1 MQEILKNLPD
11 IIKAAASSNL
21 GIVALMLIVL
31 AGLSYG
37 FFRRSKEA
45 WRFAAL
51 ALVFAGCLSFG
62 YAVFRSAQE
71 IPSPQQ
77 RTGLSSSIEKWI
89 VEAEIA
95 RSAKTISP
103 EAQLPTQLLDARNK
117 FELSWKNAP
126 LVERKAQDTEKVSK
140 ALSYLNRIYR
150 TTENDSSLKPNAM
163 FWADEAIHYFSEIQ
177 NKRFLTEAIL
187 DKAAIYLDVAQL
199 GHNDKKQF
207 ESVAQDGDAIMVK
220 AYQIA
225 NEDQRPSVLR
235 ISSRFY
241 YNLARPKSFRL
252 SDDWDNNYLLLSY
265 EKAKAAYE
273 MAPMDSKN
281 ANQLARTVIKASKN
295 PPQDSDR
302 EWTRRLRDSQQKL
315 KAAWSAN
322 QSGLVGLDQRLSPL
336 NVLGVSTL
344 ETVAR
349 EWRDLSPSEKS
360 SKASGYISEI
370 EADALS
376 PLREAA
382 ALLQNSELRKSYGFD
397 LYYDISRAQALKTSI
412 LGTLS
417 ADRAKKEFDDLKK
430 NLLMAKENA
439 KTSQLEAATKDINR
453 EITFTFLASNY
464 RTELRQLLSVG
475 VK

>member
-37 FFRRSKEA
+37 FFRRSKEV

-51 ALVFAGCLSFG
+51 ALVFTGCLSFG

-71 IPSPQQ
+71 IPAPQQ
-77 RTGLSSSIEKWI
+77 HTGLSSSMEKWI
-89 VEAEIA
+89 TEAEIA

-117 FELSWKNAP
+117 FELSWKQAS
-126 LVERKAQDTEKVSK
+126 LIERKAQDTEKVSK

-163 FWADEAIHYFSEIQ
+163 FWADEAIHHFGEIQ

-199 GHNDKKQF
+199 GHNDKQQF
-207 ESVAQDGDAIMVK
+207 ESVARDGDAIMVK

-225 NEDQRPSVLR
+225 SEDQRPSVLR

-349 EWRDLSPSEKS
+349 EWRDLSSSEKS

-376 PLREAA
+376 PLREAT

-397 LYYDISRAQALKTSI
+397 LYYDISRAQALKTAI
-412 LGTLS
+412 LRTLS

-430 NLLMAKENA
+430 NLLTAKENA
-439 KTSQLEAATKDINR
+439 KTSQLEAAAKDIDR

>member
-37 FFRRSKEA
+37 FFRRSKEV

-51 ALVFAGCLSFG
+51 ALVFTGCLSFG

-71 IPSPQQ
+71 IPAPQQ
-77 RTGLSSSIEKWI
+77 HTGLSSSMEKWI
-89 VEAEIA
+89 TEAEIA

-117 FELSWKNAP
+117 FELSWKQAS
-126 LVERKAQDTEKVSK
+126 LIERKAQDTEKVSK

-150 TTENDSSLKPNAM
+150 TTENDSSLKPNAV
-163 FWADEAIHYFSEIQ
+163 FWADEAIHHFGEIQ

-199 GHNDKKQF
+199 GHNDKQQF
-207 ESVAQDGDAIMVK
+207 ESVARDGDAIMVK

-225 NEDQRPSVLR
+225 SEDQRPSVLR

-349 EWRDLSPSEKS
+349 EWRDLSSSEKS

-376 PLREAA
+376 PLREAT

-397 LYYDISRAQALKTSI
+397 LYYDISRAQALKTAI
-412 LGTLS
+412 LRTLS

-430 NLLMAKENA
+430 NLLTAKENA
-439 KTSQLEAATKDINR
+439 KTSQLEAAAKDIDR

-475 VK
+475 VR

>member
-31 AGLSYG
+31 AGLSYV
-37 FFRRSKEA
+37 FFRRSKEV

-71 IPSPQQ
+71 IPATQQ
-77 RTGLSSSIEKWI
+77 HIGLSSSMEKWI
-89 VEAEIA
+89 TEAEVA

-103 EAQLPTQLLDARNK
+103 ETQLPTQLLDARNK
-117 FELSWKNAP
+117 FELSWKQAP
-126 LVERKAQDTEKVSK
+126 LVERKTQDPEKVSK
-140 ALSYLNRIYR
+140 ALSYLNRLYR
-150 TTENDSSLKPNAM
+150 TTENASSLKPNAM
-163 FWADEAIHYFSEIQ
+163 FWADEAIRYFSEIQ
-177 NKRFLTEAIL
+177 SKRFLTEAIL

-199 GHNDKKQF
+199 GHNDKQQF
-207 ESVAQDGDAIMVK
+207 ESVARDGDAIMVK
-220 AYQIA
+220 AYQLA
-225 NEDQRPSVLR
+225 SEDQRPSVLR

-273 MAPMDSKN
+273 KAPADSKN

-302 EWTRRLRDSQQKL
+302 EWTIRLRDSQKKL

-322 QSGLVGLDQRLSPL
+322 QSELVGLDQRLSPL

-349 EWRDLSPSEKS
+349 EWRDLSSSEKS

-397 LYYDISRAQALKTSI
+397 LYYDISRAQALKTAI
-412 LGTLS
+412 LRTLS
-417 ADRAKKEFDDLKK
+417 ADRAKKEFDDLKN

-439 KTSQLEAATKDINR
+439 KTSQLEAAAKDIDR
-453 EITFTFLASNY
+453 EITFSFLANNY

-475 VK
+475 GR

>member
-1 MQEILKNLPD
+1 MQEIIKNLPD

-37 FFRRSKEA
+37 FFRRSNEV

-51 ALVFAGCLSFG
+51 ILVFAGCLSFG

-71 IPSPQQ
+71 IPSPPLH
-77 RTGLSSSIEKWI
+77 TDLSSSMEKWI
-89 VEAEIA
+89 AQAEIA
-95 RSAKTISP
+95 RSARTISP
-103 EAQLPTQLLDARNK
+103 EAQLPTQLSDARNK
-117 FELSWKNAP
+117 FELSWKQAP
-126 LVERKAQDTEKVSK
+126 LVERKAQDAEKASK
-140 ALSYLNRIYR
+140 ALSYLNRLYR

-163 FWADEAIHYFSEIQ
+163 FWADEAIHYFEEIQ

-199 GHNDKKQF
+199 GHNDKQQF
-207 ESVAQDGDAIMVK
+207 ESVARDGDAIMVK

-225 NEDQRPSVLR
+225 SEDQRPSVLR

-302 EWTRRLRDSQQKL
+302 EWTKRLRDSQQKL
-315 KAAWSAN
+315 KAAWLKN
-322 QSGLVGLDQRLSPL
+322 QPELAGLDQRLSPL

-349 EWRDLSPSEKS
+349 EWQDLSPSEKS
-360 SKASGYISEI
+360 SKASGYVSEI

-376 PLREAA
+376 PLREAV
-382 ALLQNSELRKSYGFD
+382 ALLHNSELRKSYGFD
-397 LYYDISRAQALKTSI
+397 LYYDISRAQALKTAI
-412 LGTLS
+412 LKTQSG
-417 ADRAKKEFDDLKK
+417 DRAKKEFDDLKK

-439 KTSQLEAATKDINR
+439 KTSQLEAAVKDIDR
-453 EITFTFLASNY
+453 EITFTFLANNY

-475 VK
+475 VR

>member
-37 FFRRSKEA
+37 FFRRSNEV

-51 ALVFAGCLSFG
+51 VLVFAGCLSFG

-71 IPSPQQ
+71 ISSPLLH
-77 RTGLSSSIEKWI
+77 TDLSSSMEKWI
-89 VEAEIA
+89 AEAEIA

-103 EAQLPTQLLDARNK
+103 NAQLPTQLSDARNK
-117 FELSWKNAP
+117 FELAWKQAP
-126 LVERKAQDTEKVSK
+126 LVERKAKDEEKISK
-140 ALSYLNRIYR
+140 ALSYLNRLYR

-163 FWADEAIHYFSEIQ
+163 FWADEAIHYFEEIQ

-199 GHNDKKQF
+199 GHNDKQQF
-207 ESVAQDGDAIMVK
+207 ESVARDGDAIMVK

-225 NEDQRPSVLR
+225 SEDQRPSVLR

-273 MAPMDSKN
+273 LAPMDSKN
-281 ANQLARTVIKASKN
+281 TNQLARTVIKVSKN
-295 PPQDSDR
+295 PLQDSDR
-302 EWTRRLRDSQQKL
+302 EWTKRLRDSQQKL
-315 KAAWSAN
+315 KAAWLKN
-322 QSGLVGLDQRLSPL
+322 KSGLVGLDQRLSPL

-349 EWRDLSPSEKS
+349 EWQDLSPSEKS
-360 SKASGYISEI
+360 SKASGYVSEI

-376 PLREAA
+376 PLREAV

-397 LYYDISRAQALKTSI
+397 LYYDISRAQALKTAI
-412 LGTLS
+412 LKTQSG
-417 ADRAKKEFDDLKK
+417 DRAEKEFVDLKK
-430 NLLMAKENA
+430 NLLIAKENA
-439 KTSQLEAATKDINR
+439 KTSQLEAAVKDIDR
-453 EITFTFLASNY
+453 EISFTFLANNN
-464 RTELRQLLSVG
+464 RTELRRLLSVG
-475 VK
+475 VR

>member
-1 MQEILKNLPD
+1 MQEIMKNLPD

-37 FFRRSKEA
+37 FFRRSNEI
-45 WRFAAL
+45 WRFS
-51 ALVFAGCLSFG
+51 ALVLIFAGCLAFG
-62 YAVFRSAQE
+62 YAVFRSVQE
-71 IPSPQQ
+71 IPPPH
-77 RTGLSSSIEKWI
+77 TDLSSNMKKWI
-89 VEAEIA
+89 TEAEIA

-103 EAQLPTQLLDARNK
+103 ETQLPTQLLDARNK
-117 FELSWKNAP
+117 FELSWKQAP
-126 LVERKAQDTEKVSK
+126 LVERKAQDAEKVSK
-140 ALSYLNRIYR
+140 ALSYLNRLYR

-163 FWADEAIHYFSEIQ
+163 FWADEAIHYFEEIQ

-199 GHNDKKQF
+199 GHNDKQQF
-207 ESVAQDGDAIMVK
+207 ESVARDGDAIMVK

-225 NEDQRPSVLR
+225 SEDQRPSVLR
-235 ISSRFY
+235 MTSRFY

-265 EKAKAAYE
+265 EKARAAYE

-281 ANQLARTVIKASKN
+281 ANQLARTVIKSSKN
-295 PPQDSDR
+295 PPQDSDK
-302 EWTRRLRDSQQKL
+302 EWTARLRDSQQKL
-315 KAAWSAN
+315 KAAWAAN

-336 NVLGVSTL
+336 NVFGVSTL

-349 EWRDLSPSEKS
+349 EWKDLSSAEKS
-360 SKASGYISEI
+360 FKASKYVSEI
-370 EADALS
+370 DADALS
-376 PLREAA
+376 PLRETT

-397 LYYDISRAQALKTSI
+397 LYYDISRAQALKTAI
-412 LGTLS
+412 LKTLS

-430 NLLMAKENA
+430 NLLIAKENA
-439 KTSQLEAATKDINR
+439 KTSQLEAAVKDIDR
-453 EITFTFLASNY
+453 EITFTLLSNNY

-475 VK
+475 AR